1 MAVWLWLLWLLWL
14 LFVVVVINDRIMSFE
29 KKKTNQ
35 VKNIFTKDNPKEKRE
50 INRKKNIQKE
60 EIERKEQI

>member
-1 MAVWLWLLWLLWL
+1 
-14 LFVVVVINDRIMSFE
+14 MSFE

-60 EIERKEQI
+60 EIERKEQIWKESTGLEGNASPGK